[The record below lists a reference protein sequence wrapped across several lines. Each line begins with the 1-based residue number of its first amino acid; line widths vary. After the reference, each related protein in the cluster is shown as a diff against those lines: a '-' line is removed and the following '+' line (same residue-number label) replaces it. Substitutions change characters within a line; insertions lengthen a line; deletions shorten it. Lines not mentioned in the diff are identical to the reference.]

1 MAATVFL
8 LPGSSGVLL
17 LPGADDATPP
27 PDGPEP
33 PAGATWRVGFG
44 APFYTDSGKTTLA
57 TADGDLVHTADDAIG
72 AYDLVQATAG
82 NRPILDLFAFADH
95 PALLCQ
101 SWRQA
106 ALRAGATPASF
117 DTDGFTVGFVFRP
130 MAPATYDG
138 SAIQFGLG
146 TADGPAYFFENDSYP
161 TPFWAMTAPAGGGQ
175 SAQQDA
181 LVAPGP
187 IAVVLIASPGSYV
200 ARINGVQVLTAIP
213 AAATTVHGHCLGG
226 AAIPGYASYSAFLG
240 ATGYPTAL
248 SGPDLD
254 DLETYLMSFANGPGF
269 PATIPLIL
277 TAGDSLTAGVAA
289 VTSESATWPQLML
302 DSLADGADLKRGF
315 ANLAIGGTRSEDWL
329 AHGPTW
335 VDQYYDAA
343 RPDNILF
350 YWAGANSIGA
360 GTKAEIATFCAAR
373 KAVGWTVVCFDVI
386 AGWDSPTVESAR
398 QTHNAALAADF
409 PTAVATRIRSGASY
423 ADYLI
428 QVGSDPDIGA
438 PGSELDTTYFSP
450 DTVHLTDAGQAIVA
464 GYATA
469 VMNLLGYA

>member
-44 APFYTDSGKTTLA
+44 APFYTDSGKMALA

-95 PALLCQ
+95 PAILCQ
-101 SWRQA
+101 SWRSALLVPGASPAPVDPQSCTIA
-106 ALRAGATPASF
+106 A
-117 DTDGFTVGFVFRP
+117 VFRP

-138 SAIQFGLG
+138 SAIQVGVG
-146 TADGPAYFFENDSYP
+146 VTSGGAGYFYENDSYP
-161 TPFWAMTAPAGGGQ
+161 TPFWRVTSPSGGDSPEQPA
-175 SAQQDA
+175 
-181 LVAPGP
+181 VTPGP
-187 IAVVLIASPGSYV
+187 IALVIVGTPESYV
-200 ARINGVQVLTAIP
+200 VRVNGVQILSAIP
-213 AAATTVHGHCLGG
+213 SGITSATGFSLGG
-226 AAIPGYASYSAFLG
+226 AAVPGYASYTAFLG
-240 ATGYPTAL
+240 AMEYPTAF
-248 SGPDLD
+248 SGTDLA
-254 DLETYLMSFANGPGF
+254 DLETFLMSFANGPGF
-269 PATIPLIL
+269 PADIPLIL

-289 VTSESATWPQLML
+289 VTSEENTWPQLML
-302 DSLADGADLKRGF
+302 DALADGAALKRGF

-335 VDQYYDAA
+335 IDQYYDAA
-343 RPDNILF
+343 RPDNVLL

-373 KAVGWTVVCFDVI
+373 KAVGWTVVCLDVI

-409 PTAVATRIRSGASY
+409 PTAVATRIRSGAAY

-438 PGSELDTTYFSP
+438 PGAELDTTFFSP
-450 DTVHLTDAGQAIVA
+450 DKVHLKDAGQAIVA